1 MGAGEADGTVLRS
14 KRFSSHIANNS
25 AIDTKKHRD
34 LSDGTGR
41 YIYGMR
47 SGDITDAFLAS
58 DLLSWKNEP
67 ANIEPDMANVTVQ
80 YPCSTFALRILK
92 TASAVPLQRPRGM
105 A

>member
-1 MGAGEADGTVLRS
+1 
-14 KRFSSHIANNS
+14 
-25 AIDTKKHRD
+25 
-34 LSDGTGR
+34 
-41 YIYGMR
+41 MR

-67 ANIEPDMANVTVQ
+67 ANIEPDVHTDMANVTVQ

-92 TASAVPLQRPRGM
+92 TASAVPLQRSRGM